1 MNIILASLVA
11 DFASTLLSLVT
22 MIYSFA
28 KYMIFHKLHDF
39 S

>member
-1 MNIILASLVA
+1 MMLISIVT
-11 DFASTLLSLVT
+11 DFVLTLLSLVT

-28 KYMIFHKLHDF
+28 KYLIFHKLHDF